1 MATPSD
7 GAGRATTRGCTHVG
21 QIRMVTPSAMGCV
34 DCLRIG
40 AWWVHLRLCL
50 TCGHVGCCD
59 SSPNRHASAH
69 ARLSGHPIVRSFEP
83 GEDWAWCYVDEVVI
97 KPVPAAGV
105 GRGGRGSRPTPRV
118 VNVPAPDIRR

>member
-1 MATPSD
+1 MSRCA
-7 GAGRATTRGCTHVG
+7 HVG
-21 QIRMVTPSAMGCV
+21 QIRMVTPSAKGCE

-40 AWWVHLRLCL
+40 ARWVHLRLCL

-83 GEDWAWCYVDEVVI
+83 GEDWAWCYVDEAVI
-97 KPVPAAGV
+97 KPVPVAGT

-118 VNVPAPDIRR
+118 VEPSPDIRR